1 MTTFTT
7 DDRKNAYDPGL
18 GCVVPNTAGDD
29 LVAAAPYHPGYESI
43 GLEEIK
49 NPIMD
54 EVNEYRVYKA
64 RHLKTSK
71 GIVDFLKEKR
81 C

>member
-7 DDRKNAYDPGL
+7 EDRKTAYDPGL
-18 GCVVPNTAGDD
+18 GCVIPNTAGDD
-29 LVAAAPYHPGYESI
+29 LVAAAPYHPGYEGA
-43 GLEEIK
+43 GLEEIR

-54 EVNEYRVYKA
+54 EVNEYRAYKA
-64 RHLKTSK
+64 RHLKTAK
-71 GIVDFLKEKR
+71 GIVNFIRGPR